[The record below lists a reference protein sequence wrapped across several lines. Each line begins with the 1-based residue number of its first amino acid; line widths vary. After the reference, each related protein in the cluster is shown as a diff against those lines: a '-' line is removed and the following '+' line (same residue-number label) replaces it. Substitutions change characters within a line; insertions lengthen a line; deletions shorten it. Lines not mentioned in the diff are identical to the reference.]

1 VTPEF
6 LVRDIMTSPA
16 ASLPSTASLLDAA
29 LLIRRTGFRHIP
41 VLEGAKL
48 LGVITDGDVN
58 RLAPSR
64 LRNITPDEYNS
75 VLENTLLE
83 SVMSR
88 NLVTVSEDTPVVEA
102 VGLLYAKKLG
112 CLPVIA
118 GERLI
123 GIVTVTDLLG
133 LLHQVLGGK
142 VLSAFEVEDN

>member
-41 VLEGAKL
+41 VLEGTKL

-102 VGLLYAKKLG
+102 VGLLHAKKLG

-142 VLSAFEVEDN
+142 VLSAFEIEDT